1 MKNIILKVYG
11 VITVLLAA
19 DLLAYG
25 FFRISLQGYYSDV
38 VLVWLWFLGS
48 FISIIL
54 FWKKILAKLLL
65 GGIILGLVLSMLPMG
80 MPFFAFI
87 LSTTPFGLWL
97 KTDLNSEYR
106 AQIVGYSVMA
116 YPVLQVIEKKG
127 LIEKQI
133 FQCDDHDLLNDNL
146 EVKIRYAKDILF
158 ESETDSTLTLTL
170 FYGGPNKTLTFD
182 KSSGK
187 IIKKKVFFR

>member
-38 VLVWLWFLGS
+38 ALVWLWFLGS
-48 FISIIL
+48 FTSIIL

-106 AQIVGYSVMA
+106 AQIVGYSVMT

-187 IIKKKVFFR
+187 IIKKKVLFR